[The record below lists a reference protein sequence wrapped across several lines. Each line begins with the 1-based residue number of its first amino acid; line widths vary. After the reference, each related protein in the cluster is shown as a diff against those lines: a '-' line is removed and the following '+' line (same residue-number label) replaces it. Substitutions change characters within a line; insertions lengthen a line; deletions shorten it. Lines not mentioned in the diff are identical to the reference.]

1 MRVAVTGATGLVG
14 TALTELLKN
23 EGWNVSRIVRQNKSQ
38 AADVLWNPESGVID
52 IGGLENHDAVIHL
65 AGENIASGRWTPAR
79 KERIRDSRVKGTQLL
94 AQTLAKLKTPPK
106 VLVSASAIGYYGDRS
121 AEIMTEQSPAG
132 VGFLPEVCQA
142 WERATEPAA
151 AKGIRV
157 ACMRTGIVLST
168 RGGALAKMLPPFRLG
183 AGGNLGSGGQY
194 MSWISLRD
202 LCRAFVFTLH
212 GDSLTGPVNAV
223 APTPVTNAEFTKALG
238 GALHRPTLCP
248 VPAFGARLA
257 FGEMAD
263 ALLLASTRVVP
274 KRLQDSGFQFDDSDL
289 RQTLQRI
296 LVAAA

>member
-1 MRVAVTGATGLVG
+1 V
-14 TALTELLKN
+14 
-23 EGWNVSRIVRQNKSQ
+23 VRQNRS
-38 AADVLWNPESGVID
+38 AGDVLWNPDSGVID
-52 IGGLENHDAVIHL
+52 IVGLENHDAVVHL

-106 VLVSASAIGYYGDRS
+106 VLVSASAIGYYGDRG
-121 AEIMTEQSPAG
+121 AELLTEESPAG
-132 VGFLPEVCQA
+132 VGFLSDVCQA

-151 AKGIRV
+151 ARGIRV

-202 LCRAFVFTLH
+202 LCRAFSYTLNT
-212 GDSLTGPVNAV
+212 DSLKGPVNAV
-223 APTPVTNAEFTKALG
+223 APTPVTNAQFTKTLG
-238 GALHRPTLCP
+238 GALHRPTIFP
-248 VPAFGARLA
+248 VPAFGARLV

-263 ALLLASTRVVP
+263 ALLLSSTRVVP
-274 KRLQDSGFQFDDSDL
+274 SRLQAAGFHFEDSDL
-289 RQTLQRI
+289 FETLQQI